1 MYLLKFGVILCYY
14 LDVEFISISFLNP
27 NFLIIFLFLE
37 SRYGEIY
44 SVIIEEGAE
53 LSIHC

>member
-1 MYLLKFGVILCYY
+1 MHLLKLGVILCYY
-14 LDVEFISISFLNP
+14 LDVEFISNSFLNP

-37 SRYGEIY
+37 SGYGEIY
-44 SVIIEEGAE
+44 SIIVEEGAE

>member
-1 MYLLKFGVILCYY
+1 MLLQY
-14 LDVEFISISFLNP
+14 LDVEFISNSFLNP